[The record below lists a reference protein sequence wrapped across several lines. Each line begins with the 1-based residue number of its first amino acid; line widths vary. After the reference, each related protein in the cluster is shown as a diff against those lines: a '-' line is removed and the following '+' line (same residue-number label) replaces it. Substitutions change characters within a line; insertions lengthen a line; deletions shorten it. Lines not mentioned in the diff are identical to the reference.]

1 MGVVSLVGLS
11 FGPGVIGALYKPMAD
26 DLGWSSTAVAGGV
39 LTGSVLVAIT
49 APISG
54 RLQDRYGAQAILTVM
69 HVLMAACLFGL
80 AMVNSLFAFYA
91 LFGIGWSLFA
101 GTGRVA
107 SSGAVAQWFVARRGA
122 ATAVVNTLVGL
133 GFATMPLLATV
144 AMVRWDWRAGWAA
157 MGIVVFAVGVPVSL
171 LLVRRLPSDVG
182 QEIDGRGPGAGA
194 IDSRSARSAAE
205 EVQWTT
211 HEALHTLTFWVLV
224 SALTVM
230 SVANI
235 GVSFHLV
242 PHLLD
247 RGLSPSIAVL
257 AFTIGGATQI
267 PASFAWGI
275 MLDRLHAKAVYVASG
290 GVVSVYIIVVSLAS
304 SVWMVVLIGIT
315 MGVGFGGF
323 GLVVRVMFAEYFG
336 RRSAGSIFGIVVP
349 FTAIAQGIGA
359 IVGGIIFDA
368 TGSFVG
374 AFMFFLALTLIA
386 MALVFVAP
394 MPTKR
399 PSSPP
404 VRPTVTVD

>member
-1 MGVVSLVGLS
+1 
-11 FGPGVIGALYKPMAD
+11 
-26 DLGWSSTAVAGGV
+26 
-39 LTGSVLVAIT
+39 
-49 APISG
+49 
-54 RLQDRYGAQAILTVM
+54 
-69 HVLMAACLFGL
+69 
-80 AMVNSLFAFYA
+80 
-91 LFGIGWSLFA
+91 
-101 GTGRVA
+101 
-107 SSGAVAQWFVARRGA
+107 
-122 ATAVVNTLVGL
+122 
-133 GFATMPLLATV
+133 
-144 AMVRWDWRAGWAA
+144 
-157 MGIVVFAVGVPVSL
+157 
-171 LLVRRLPSDVG
+171 
-182 QEIDGRGPGAGA
+182 
-194 IDSRSARSAAE
+194 
-205 EVQWTT
+205 
-211 HEALHTLTFWVLV
+211 
-224 SALTVM
+224 M